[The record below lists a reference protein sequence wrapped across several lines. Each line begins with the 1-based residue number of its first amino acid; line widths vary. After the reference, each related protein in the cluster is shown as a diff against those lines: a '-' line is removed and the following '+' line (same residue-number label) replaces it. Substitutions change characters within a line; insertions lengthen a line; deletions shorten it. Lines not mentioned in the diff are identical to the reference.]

1 MGCSEGALAE
11 TITCTQTAST
21 SNPCTVPTN
30 VDNAHLDG
38 VCGVTDGVT
47 VSQILDGEVCT
58 VHCLAEFTANVAT
71 TACSEGALAE
81 TITCTQTA
89 TTPTCD
95 CSAAGRL
102 LQSSADVSV
111 GYTII
116 ADAATLADIEATFV
130 DVTTAD
136 VMSSVEDAVTAA
148 VTAGTITTAIEI
160 TSATAPV
167 LLAVVTAAPAPAVG
181 DGDDD
186 EDFALKS
193 GCPLLGLILVAAAT
207 RA

>member
-1 MGCSEGALAE
+1 MG
-11 TITCTQTAST
+11 T
-21 SNPCTVPTN
+21 
-30 VDNAHLDG
+30 
-38 VCGVTDGVT
+38 
-47 VSQILDGEVCT
+47 
-58 VHCLAEFTANVAT
+58 
-71 TACSEGALAE
+71 
-81 TITCTQTA
+81 
-89 TTPTCD
+89 TCD

-102 LQSSADVSV
+102 LQSADVSV

-116 ADAATLADIEATFV
+116 ADAATLADIEQTFV

-167 LLAVVTAAPAPAVG
+167 LLAVVTPAPPAPVG
-181 DGDDD
+181 DDDD
-186 EDFALKS
+186 EDFALKA